1 MATISTSQ
9 TFDSAARDGKIAA
22 GRIMTWLVGIVAA
35 AAATLAAATLTPI
48 YANVQQMNDAN
59 VIGNGTAG
67 NKWRGA

>member
-9 TFDSAARDGKIAA
+9 TFDSAARDGKIA